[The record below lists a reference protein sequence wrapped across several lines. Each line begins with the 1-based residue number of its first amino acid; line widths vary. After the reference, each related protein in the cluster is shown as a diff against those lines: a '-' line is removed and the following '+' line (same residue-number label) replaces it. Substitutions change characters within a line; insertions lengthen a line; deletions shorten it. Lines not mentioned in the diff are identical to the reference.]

1 MTQRAIIENYAQAIQ
16 IVKEINHEYPEW
28 EDGDWKEEG
37 RKAVKRII
45 EERGKFPPAPPKK
58 SNKKITQITKL
69 PNDVSALTSS

>member
-37 RKAVKRII
+37 
-45 EERGKFPPAPPKK
+45 GKFPPAPPKK
-58 SNKKITQITKL
+58 
-69 PNDVSALTSS
+69 